1 MAYEDLLKSVEESAT
16 EQERELQRKAAVAIE
31 EIKSRAKKQAEAV
44 RQAHTDEAGKSLV
57 AERNKQL
64 YVTKAENKELLIKIR
79 EIAFERAFA
88 GAEARLKD
96 VRADPKYPL
105 IFEKLLR
112 EAAGV
117 MGAEAFAVHVDPK
130 DEALCRMTLAAL
142 QIHGDVR
149 PDLQTAGGV
158 VLSLPG
164 DAVVISNTVETRL
177 LRAKEHN
184 RHMVHAILSGD

>member
-130 DEALCRMTLAAL
+130 DEALCRKTLAAL